1 MMPAHKSGAAVSS
14 SKPSGSEYAYR
25 SIDDRGFRVAAVVVP
40 SREARLETQVLVTAL
55 TEAAD
60 ATRAAQ
66 PRDADAI
73 ADLEARRALA
83 EHVHP
88 SDDLVTRDDAR
99 AARQEVALGQVEIC
113 PADAADVHSHP
124 HLACRGQRRV
134 ALYELQGLRSMGP
147 GASTTQART
156 VQPPGTICGASA
168 AAGTSFGDAPER
180 SEKRSTSRSEGNSTV
195 HTPATTSVMPPPSTT
210 AGARPSN

>member
-1 MMPAHKSGAAVSS
+1 MK
-14 SKPSGSEYAYR
+14 
-25 SIDDRGFRVAAVVVP
+25 RG
-40 SREARLETQVLVTAL
+40 LETQVLVTAL

-83 EHVHP
+83 KHVHP

-124 HLACRGQRRV
+124 HLACRGQRWV
-134 ALYELQGLRSMGP
+134 ALYELQGPPLHGARCIDDP
-147 GASTTQART
+147 GAHGSA
-156 VQPPGTICGASA
+156 PGHDLRCVGCGRH
-168 AAGTSFGDAPER
+168 FVR
-180 SEKRSTSRSEGNSTV
+180 
-195 HTPATTSVMPPPSTT
+195 
-210 AGARPSN
+210 